1 MLELKI
7 KCPCDLLTEYSNN
20 KSKIFFEFKP
30 SHNKYTL
37 IKKTKEFFLEENNKF
52 NKELIHFFNIDKINA
67 SIYIYLEIEGK
78 KILQEK
84 NKGKNYKLLL
94 NEIQN
99 EKKEVICVI
108 YENIELKIVIR
119 IINKKEKI
127 KSEEMDIRAS
137 SKKGI
142 FSKPILKKYSFFR
155 YKSTFI
161 NQLQKQKDE
170 IIRKNKQIKEHDIFR
185 QSFETYRSLQEVM
198 GEKPQLVYME
208 RNRKGMLG
216 HLEKSV
222 FRFPVNAPPI

>member
-1 MLELKI
+1 VLELKI

-78 KILQEK
+78 KILQGK

-127 KSEEMDIRAS
+127 KSEEMDIKEDNDMKKRTRIYTQYNGINNNFY
-137 SKKGI
+137 KKGLSIQDRIKI
-142 FSKPILKKYSFFR
+142 FSGEFVKKKIYKNENIPGKLKIPEVF
-155 YKSTFI
+155 
-161 NQLQKQKDE
+161 LQHNDKDDKKDN
-170 IIRKNKQIKEHDIFR
+170 KNKEQKKEN
-185 QSFETYRSLQEVM
+185 
-198 GEKPQLVYME
+198 EK
-208 RNRKGMLG
+208 
-216 HLEKSV
+216 
-222 FRFPVNAPPI
+222 